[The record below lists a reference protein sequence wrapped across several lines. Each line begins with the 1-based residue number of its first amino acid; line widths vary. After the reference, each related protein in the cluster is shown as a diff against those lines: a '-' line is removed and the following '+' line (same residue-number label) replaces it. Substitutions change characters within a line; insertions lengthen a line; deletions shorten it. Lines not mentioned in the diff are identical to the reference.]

1 MIWYAPSCKCH
12 EAHLPMPFMQIPSN
26 ASHLLQRRQ
35 SLGHAFSLK
44 PGGERAHGQVSEQR
58 MVLLMAMQVGCIL
71 ETAQQYDYMN
81 TSLALTGQE
90 NTDPCSQGSPVN
102 PPGRPTCRQCSD

>member
-71 ETAQQYDYMN
+71 ETAQQYEHKPRTHRPGKYG
-81 TSLALTGQE
+81 SLFAGE
-90 NTDPCSQGSPVN
+90 SCESPR
-102 PPGRPTCRQCSD
+102 PPHLQAM